1 MFGLDSNRLKEKGVT
16 LIEALIST
24 VIIGI
29 GFAAVFQMVSYSVQ
43 SIDVSGE
50 RTKTNYLMS
59 MVAEDIISDKLSEKD
74 GVPLYKYLIAQREV
88 DKKNKT
94 SWRMGKCSD
103 GTTTSGSFNSAEEN
117 KIGKWENRF
126 STKRIKCSGGNTTQA
141 TKSLKI
147 YEICLKDCTYENS
160 TEEFKLANGPEKII
174 IGKMEVN
181 IPTIGTKID
190 PKTGKEVA
198 KTKKKYLYFQIH

>member
-50 RTKTNYLMS
+50 RTKTNYLIS
-59 MVAEDIISDKLSEKD
+59 MVAEDIISDKLSENS
-74 GVPLYKYLIAQREV
+74 GVPLYEYLLANRHQTH
-88 DKKNKT
+88 KT
-94 SWRMGKCSD
+94 SWRMGTCSP
-103 GTTTSGSFNSAEEN
+103 GTTASGSFNNAQQN
-117 KIGKWENRF
+117 KVGKWDNRF
-126 STKRIKCSGGNTTQA
+126 STKRIKCSGGTTTQA
-141 TKSLKI
+141 TKSLKV
-147 YEICLKDCTYENS
+147 YDICLKGCAYGNITDP
-160 TEEFKLANGPEKII
+160 FVLANGPEKII

-181 IPTIGTKID
+181 IPTPGTKKLANGD
-190 PKTGKEVA
+190 EVA
-198 KTKKKYLYFQIH
+198 KTKKNYLYFQIN

>member
-1 MFGLDSNRLKEKGVT
+1 MFGLDCNRLKEKGVT

-50 RTKTNYLMS
+50 RTKTNYLIS
-59 MVAEDIISDKLSEKD
+59 MVAEDIISDKLSENS
-74 GVPLYKYLIAQREV
+74 GVPLYEYLLANRHQTH
-88 DKKNKT
+88 KT
-94 SWRMGKCSD
+94 SWRMGTCSP
-103 GTTTSGSFNSAEEN
+103 GTTASGSFNNAQEN
-117 KIGKWENRF
+117 KVGKWDNRF
-126 STKRIKCSGGNTTQA
+126 STKRIKCSGGTTTQA
-141 TKSLKI
+141 TKSLKV

-160 TEEFKLANGPEKII
+160 TEAFKLANGPEKII

-181 IPTIGTKID
+181 IPTPGTVTD
-190 PKTGKEVA
+190 PITNEEVA

>member
-1 MFGLDSNRLKEKGVT
+1 MFGLDCNRLKEKGVT

-50 RTKTNYLMS
+50 RTKTNYLIS
-59 MVAEDIISDKLSEKD
+59 MVAEDIISDKLSENS
-74 GVPLYKYLIAQREV
+74 GVPLYEYLIAQREV

-94 SWRMGKCSD
+94 SWRMGTCSP
-103 GTTTSGSFNSAEEN
+103 GTTASGSFNNAQEN

-126 STKRIKCSGGNTTQA
+126 STKRIKCKGGNTTKDI
-141 TKSLKI
+141 KSLKV
-147 YEICLKDCTYENS
+147 YEICLKGCTYKNI
-160 TEEFKLANGPEKII
+160 TDEFVLANGPEKII

-181 IPTIGTKID
+181 IPTPGTKKLASGD
-190 PKTGKEVA
+190 EVA
-198 KTKKKYLYFQIH
+198 KTKKNYLYFQIN

>member
-1 MFGLDSNRLKEKGVT
+1 MFGLDSNRLKEKGIT

-59 MVAEDIISDKLSEKD
+59 MVAEDIISDKLSEKK
-74 GVPLYKYLIAQREV
+74 GVPLYEYLIANR
-88 DKKNKT
+88 DKTYKT
-94 SWRMGKCSD
+94 SWRMGTCSP
-103 GTTTSGSFNSAEEN
+103 GTTASGSFDNAQEN
-117 KIGKWENRF
+117 KKGKWENRF
-126 STKRIKCSGGNTTQA
+126 STKRIKCSGGTTTQA
-141 TKSLKI
+141 TKSLKV
-147 YEICLKDCTYENS
+147 YDICKKDCTYKNIS
-160 TEEFKLANGPEKII
+160 KPFILANGPEKII

-181 IPTIGTKID
+181 IPTIGTKKD
-190 PKTGKEVA
+190 SSGNEVL
-198 KTKKKYLYFQIH
+198 KTKKKYLYFQIY

>member
-1 MFGLDSNRLKEKGVT
+1 VFGLDSNRLKEKGVT

-160 TEEFKLANGPEKII
+160 TDDFKKANGPEKII

-181 IPTIGTKID
+181 IPTIGTKKD
-190 PKTGKEVA
+190 SSGNEVL
-198 KTKKKYLYFQIH
+198 KTKKKYLYFQIY

>member
-1 MFGLDSNRLKEKGVT
+1 MFGLDSNRLKEKGIT

-43 SIDVSGE
+43 SIGVSGE

-94 SWRMGKCSD
+94 SWRMGKCSP
-103 GTTTSGSFNSAEEN
+103 GTTASGSHNNAQEN
-117 KIGKWENRF
+117 KKEKWNNRF
-126 STKRIKCSGGNTTQA
+126 STNRIKCRGGNVTQDI
-141 TKSLKI
+141 KFLKV
-147 YEICLKDCTYENS
+147 YEICLKGCTYDNI

>member
-50 RTKTNYLMS
+50 RTKTNYLIS
-59 MVAEDIISDKLSEKD
+59 MVAEDIISDKLSEKA
-74 GVPLYKYLIAQREV
+74 GVPLYKYLIAERKA
-88 DKKNKT
+88 DKNYKT
-94 SWRMGKCSD
+94 SWRMGKCSP
-103 GTTTSGSFNSAEEN
+103 GTTASGSHNNAQEN
-117 KIGKWENRF
+117 KIEKWENRF
-126 STKRIKCSGGNTTQA
+126 STKRIKCKGGTT
-141 TKSLKI
+141 TKDIKFLKV
-147 YEICLKDCTYENS
+147 YDICLKGCTYDNI

-181 IPTIGTKID
+181 IPTPGTKKLANGD
-190 PKTGKEVA
+190 EVA
-198 KTKKKYLYFQIH
+198 KTKKNYLYFQIN

>member
-1 MFGLDSNRLKEKGVT
+1 MFGLDCNRLKEKGVT

-50 RTKTNYLMS
+50 RTKTNYLIS
-59 MVAEDIISDKLSEKD
+59 MVAEDIISDKLSEKS
-74 GVPLYKYLIAQREV
+74 GVPLYEYLIANRHQTH
-88 DKKNKT
+88 KT

-103 GTTTSGSFNSAEEN
+103 GITTSGSHNNAQEN
-117 KIGKWENRF
+117 KKDKWENRF

-147 YEICLKDCTYENS
+147 YEICLKDCTYEN
-160 TEEFKLANGPEKII
+160 TTDDFKKANGPEKII

-181 IPTIGTKID
+181 IPTPGTKKLANGD
-190 PKTGKEVA
+190 EVA

>member
-59 MVAEDIISDKLSEKD
+59 MVAEDIISDKLSEKS
-74 GVPLYKYLIAQREV
+74 GVPLYEYLITKK
-88 DKKNKT
+88 DKTYKT
-94 SWRMGKCSD
+94 SWRMGTCSS
-103 GTTTSGSFNSAEEN
+103 GTTASGSFNNAQQN
-117 KIGKWENRF
+117 KIEKWENRF
-126 STKRIKCSGGNTTQA
+126 STKRIKCKGGTT
-141 TKSLKI
+141 TKDIKFLKV
-147 YEICLKDCTYENS
+147 YDICLKGCTYENS
-160 TEEFKLANGPEKII
+160 TDDFKKANGPEKII

-181 IPTIGTKID
+181 IPTPGTKKLANGD
-190 PKTGKEVA
+190 EVA
-198 KTKKKYLYFQIH
+198 KTKKNYLYFQIH

>member
-1 MFGLDSNRLKEKGVT
+1 VFGLDSNRLKEKGVT

-59 MVAEDIISDKLSEKD
+59 MVAEDIISDKLSEKK
-74 GVPLYKYLIAQREV
+74 GVPLYEYLIANR
-88 DKKNKT
+88 DKTYKT
-94 SWRMGKCSD
+94 SWRMGTCSP
-103 GTTTSGSFNSAEEN
+103 GTTASGSFDNAQEN
-117 KIGKWENRF
+117 KKGKWENRF

-160 TEEFKLANGPEKII
+160 TDDFKKANGPEKII

-181 IPTIGTKID
+181 IPTIGTKKD
-190 PKTGKEVA
+190 SSGNEVL
-198 KTKKKYLYFQIH
+198 KTKKKYLYFQIY

>member
-59 MVAEDIISDKLSEKD
+59 MVAEDIISDKLSEKK
-74 GVPLYKYLIAQREV
+74 GVPLYEYLIANR
-88 DKKNKT
+88 DKTYKT
-94 SWRMGKCSD
+94 SWRMGTCSP
-103 GTTTSGSFNSAEEN
+103 GTTASGSFDNAQEN
-117 KIGKWENRF
+117 KKGKWENRF
-126 STKRIKCSGGNTTQA
+126 STKRIKCSGGTTTQA
-141 TKSLKI
+141 TKSLKV
-147 YEICLKDCTYENS
+147 YDICKKDCTYKNISEP
-160 TEEFKLANGPEKII
+160 FILANGPEKII

>member
-43 SIDVSGE
+43 SIGVSGE

-59 MVAEDIISDKLSEKD
+59 MVAEDIISDKLSEKS
-74 GVPLYKYLIAQREV
+74 GVPLYEYLIANR
-88 DKKNKT
+88 DKTYKT

-103 GTTTSGSFNSAEEN
+103 GTTTSGSHNNAQEN
-117 KIGKWENRF
+117 KKEKWNNRF
-126 STKRIKCSGGNTTQA
+126 STNRIKCRGGNTTQA
-141 TKSLKI
+141 TKSLKV
-147 YEICLKDCTYENS
+147 YDICLKGCTYDNI

-181 IPTIGTKID
+181 IPTIGTKKD
-190 PKTGKEVA
+190 SSGDEVL
-198 KTKKKYLYFQIH
+198 KTKKKYLYFQIY